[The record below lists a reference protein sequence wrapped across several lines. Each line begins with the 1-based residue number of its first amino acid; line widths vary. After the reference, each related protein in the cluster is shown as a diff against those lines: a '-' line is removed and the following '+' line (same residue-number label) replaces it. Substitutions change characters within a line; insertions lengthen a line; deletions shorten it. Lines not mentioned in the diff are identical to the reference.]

1 MAKLKFKDIERL
13 SKKER
18 EEKIKELRIELI
30 RNKVAAKAKTN
41 VGEIKRAIARILT
54 FSRLNGDLKN
64 LPAK

>member
-1 MAKLKFKDIERL
+1 L
-13 SKKER
+13 
-18 EEKIKELRIELI
+18 IK
-30 RNKVAAKAKTN
+30 NKVAAKAKTN